1 MGKFVF
7 WVGVAALIWLAFKLF
22 QVLKRKGEQ
31 QRARLTGAD
40 DGEDSGGPG
49 ADARTQAHGPAPTDT
64 PVAMI
69 RCRHCGLY
77 LPGNEAVRQGDSSY
91 CSIEHRDAGP
101 SGLGGGT

>member
-1 MGKFVF
+1 
-7 WVGVAALIWLAFKLF
+7 
-22 QVLKRKGEQ
+22 
-31 QRARLTGAD
+31 
-40 DGEDSGGPG
+40 
-49 ADARTQAHGPAPTDT
+49 
-64 PVAMI
+64 MI